1 MPAARLVQVSPN
13 GGAAF
18 SLVGDV
24 YRILAD
30 GKQTGGVYTPVE
42 SRILPGGG
50 PPLHIHR
57 REDEAFY
64 VLEGEIAFQVGDQK
78 ISASA
83 GTFLQAPRNIP
94 HTYKNEGKSPVRMLV
109 FIMPPGFENFVKE
122 VAKPLPSFDSAP
134 APVAPADI
142 EKLMAAVPQYGIEI
156 LLPPK

>member
-1 MPAARLVQVSPN
+1 MSAAKLIQVSPN

-30 GKQTGGVYTPVE
+30 GEQTGGVYTLVE

-50 PPLHIHR
+50 PPPHIHR
-57 REDEAFY
+57 CEDEAFY

-78 ISASA
+78 ISATA
-83 GTFLQAPRNIP
+83 GTFLQGPRNIP

-109 FIMPPGFENFVKE
+109 FITPSGFENFVKE
-122 VAKPLPSFDSAP
+122 VATPLPSFDSAP
-134 APVAPADI
+134 APVAQADI
-142 EKLMAAVPQYGIEI
+142 EKLMATVPKYGIEI
-156 LLPPK
+156 LPSPK